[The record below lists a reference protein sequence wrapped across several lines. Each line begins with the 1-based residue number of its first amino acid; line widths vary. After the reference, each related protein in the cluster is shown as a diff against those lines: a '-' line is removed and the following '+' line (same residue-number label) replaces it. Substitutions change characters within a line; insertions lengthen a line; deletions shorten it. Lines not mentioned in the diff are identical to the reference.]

1 MRASPTGLQ
10 KERRKAVGG
19 ERPRT
24 PPFRMGFLIAMT
36 AAFAVLAVAC
46 GQWEGAHQPT
56 QDELASRRLGATA
69 LIPRD
74 NGENSGPP
82 PRRLRKVIVVKRVKK
97 VIRGGGP
104 FSICPVQ
111 AEGYYSNDFGAP
123 RFAGGYH
130 PHEGNDIF
138 ADFGS
143 PIVAP
148 FEGRA
153 ETAANRLGGLAVKVF
168 GKNGYVYNA
177 HLIAYGRMGQVR
189 AGDVIGYVGNTG
201 DAIGGPP
208 HNHFEWHPR
217 NGRAINPYPYLQQVC
232 R

>member
-1 MRASPTGLQ
+1 MAADRVRRAWISAAAALAT
-10 KERRKAVGG
+10 V
-19 ERPRT
+19 
-24 PPFRMGFLIAMT
+24 T
-36 AAFAVLAVAC
+36 AAC
-46 GQWEGAHQPT
+46 GQWEGAHQT
-56 QDELASRRLGATA
+56 VDERASKLLSASYT
-69 LIPRD
+69 IPRD

-82 PRRLRKVIVVKRVKK
+82 PRRARKVIVVRKVKK
-97 VIRGGGP
+97 LVNPDGP
-104 FSICPVQ
+104 LFLCPVQ

-123 RFAGGYH
+123 RYAGGYH

-148 FEGRA
+148 FDGRA
-153 ETAANRLGGLAVKVF
+153 ITAANRLGGLAVKVF
-168 GKNGYVYNA
+168 GKGGYVYNA
-177 HLIAYGRMGQVR
+177 HLIAYGRIGQVK
-189 AGDVIGYVGNTG
+189 AGTVIGYVGNTG

-217 NGRAINPYPYLQQVC
+217 NGPAVDPYPYLQEVC

>member
-1 MRASPTGLQ
+1 MRASPAGLQ
-10 KERRKAVGG
+10 TTRRTVGGQERRLRLLATG
-19 ERPRT
+19 
-24 PPFRMGFLIAMT
+24 
-36 AAFAVLAVAC
+36 AALGLLAVAC

-56 QDELASRRLGATA
+56 QDERASRRLP
-69 LIPRD
+69 ISFSVPSD
-74 NGENSGPP
+74 SGENSGPP
-82 PRRLRKVIVVKRVKK
+82 PPRVRKVIVPVRVKK
-97 VIRGGGP
+97 VIPNRGP
-104 FSICPVQ
+104 FVICPVQ

-130 PHEGNDIF
+130 PHEGNDMF
-138 ADFGS
+138 AEFGS

-148 FEGRA
+148 FDGRA

-168 GKNGYVYNA
+168 GKEGYVYNA
-177 HLIAYGRMGQVR
+177 HLIGYGKIGDVK
-189 AGDVIGYVGNTG
+189 AGTVIGYVGNTG

>member
-1 MRASPTGLQ
+1 MSSDKSRTSGSLLRRIKAAS
-10 KERRKAVGG
+10 
-19 ERPRT
+19 
-24 PPFRMGFLIAMT
+24 
-36 AAFAVLAVAC
+36 AALAVLAVAC

-69 LIPRD
+69 LIPAD

-82 PRRLRKVIVVKRVKK
+82 PKSVRKVIVVKRIKK
-97 VIRGGGP
+97 VVRGGGP
-104 FSICPVQ
+104 FVICPVQ
-111 AEGYYSNDFGAP
+111 AKGYYSNDFGAP
-123 RFAGGYH
+123 RYAGGYH

-148 FEGRA
+148 FDGRA

-168 GKNGYVYNA
+168 GRDGYVYNA
-177 HLIAYGRMGQVR
+177 HLIAYGKMGEVK
-189 AGDVIGYVGNTG
+189 AGTVIGYVGNTG

-208 HNHFEWHPR
+208 HNHFEWHPK
-217 NGRAINPYPYLQQVC
+217 NGRAVNPYPYLQQVC